1 MRRFAPVKFSGSRCS
16 PGSFFG
22 NIVAGAL
29 APFLAQVVFLA
40 AFGLDGATRGFRA
53 AVWAFLGGSGPSA
66 AAAVAWAVSFSV
78 VDVVISGSKTG
89 GRGDP
94 FGNPGT
100 P

>member
-1 MRRFAPVKFSGSRCS
+1 
-16 PGSFFG
+16 
-22 NIVAGAL
+22 
-29 APFLAQVVFLA
+29 
-40 AFGLDGATRGFRA
+40 
-53 AVWAFLGGSGPSA
+53 VWAFLGGSGPSA

>member
-1 MRRFAPVKFSGSRCS
+1 MRRFATVKFSGSRCS

-53 AVWAFLGGSGPSA
+53 AVWAFLAVPASRRRQPWPGPFRFQWLQAGQS
-66 AAAVAWAVSFSV
+66 
-78 VDVVISGSKTG
+78 
-89 GRGDP
+89 RR
-94 FGNPGT
+94 
-100 P
+100 